1 MLSLPIATCKL
12 LPLPI
17 TCSADCSRFKLLP
30 LQIAPTAYFSCSLC
44 SLCPLLSLPIAPAAY
59 CSRCLLLLL
68 PIVPAA
74 YRSCY
79 LSLLLPISSAA
90 YCSCFHRLHF
100 ISLPKLLPISLR
112 CPLLLLLIAS
122 TADNSQCLLVLL
134 HIPLCCLSLPVP
146 IAFAACF
153 QKSPTVGTLK
163 LMVALPPTPRK
174 SGLYE

>member
-1 MLSLPIATCKL
+1 MPLLQIALPAHCTLQMLSLPIATCKL

-44 SLCPLLSLPIAPAAY
+44 SLCPLLSLPIAPAAF
-59 CSRCLLLLL
+59 CSRC
-68 PIVPAA
+68 
-74 YRSCY
+74 

-90 YCSCFHRLHF
+90 YCSCFYRLHF

-122 TADNSQCLLVLL
+122 TADNSHCLLVLL
-134 HIPLCCLSLPVP
+134 HMPLCCLSLPVL
-146 IAFAACF
+146 IAFATCF

-163 LMVALPPTPRK
+163 LMVALPPTPR
-174 SGLYE
+174 